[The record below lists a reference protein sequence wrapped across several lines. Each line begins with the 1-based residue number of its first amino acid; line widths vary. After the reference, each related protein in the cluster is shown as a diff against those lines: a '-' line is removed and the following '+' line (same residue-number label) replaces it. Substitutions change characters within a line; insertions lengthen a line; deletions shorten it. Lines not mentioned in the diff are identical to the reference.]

1 MTENEFRSVA
11 IKAVVDYTN
20 RHIDKTDDKEITTED
35 VYVVWQ
41 VKVLQNNKALL
52 STNIPDGMYYECTYS
67 GNKDEMYVDCYKKWE
82 NFCVS
87 PKLPV
92 NKIYVEGKN
101 ISEGKSYIGIKF
113 PVGTS
118 VEVTDETQ
126 LFPSSQYLMEHGL
139 FSHYCRTFL
148 ERIDADYDSVLWEDI
163 LFTPATVCDVEY
175 DNSNKRYVY
184 IIYVKNNK
192 FFVVAED
199 GLARLD
205 EEKPQ

>member
-1 MTENEFRSVA
+1 MTENEFRSMA
-11 IKAVVDYTN
+11 IKAVVDYAN
-20 RHIDKTDDKEITTED
+20 KHIDKTDNKEITAED

-52 STNIPDGMYYECTYS
+52 GTNLSDGMYYECTYN
-67 GNKDEMYVDCYKKWE
+67 GDKEEMYVDCYKKWE

-126 LFPSSQYLMEHGL
+126 LFPSSRYLMEHGL
-139 FSHYCRTFL
+139 FSHYCRDFFD
-148 ERIDADYDSVLWEDI
+148 RMDSCYDTTDCTNI
-163 LFTPATVCDVEY
+163 LSMHATVCDVEY
-175 DNSNKRYVY
+175 DNSGKRYVY
-184 IIYVKNNK
+184 IIQTNGNK
-192 FFVVAED
+192 FFAVAEN
-199 GLARLD
+199 GLAPLA

>member
-1 MTENEFRSVA
+1 MDEKNFRRMA

-20 RHIDKTDDKEITTED
+20 KRIDKTDDKEITAED

-52 STNIPDGMYYECTYS
+52 STNLSDGMYYECTYN
-67 GNKDEMYVDCYKKWE
+67 GDKDEMYVDCYKKRE

-92 NKIYVEGKN
+92 NKIYDEGKD

-113 PVGTS
+113 PIGTS
-118 VEVTDETQ
+118 VEVTDELQ
-126 LFPSSQYLMEHGL
+126 LFPSSRYLIEHGL
-139 FSHYCRTFL
+139 FSHYCRNFF
-148 ERIDADYDSVLWEDI
+148 ERLDTCYDTTDWADI
-163 LFTPATVCDVEY
+163 LSMHATVCDVEY
-175 DNSNKRYVY
+175 DNFDKRYVY
-184 IIYVKNNK
+184 IIQTNGNK
-192 FFVVAED
+192 VFAIAEN